1 MAAFKYT
8 AYDAAGKEQSG
19 LLEADSARAARGQL
33 RERGLL
39 PVTVDSVNAKTGGA
53 GSNVLR
59 RGLPRAE
66 LVMITEQL
74 STLLNAGLTLEKALT
89 AVTEQSENARS
100 RTVLAALRSD
110 ILEGKGFAQALSSA
124 PGVFSPL
131 YRSLVQAG
139 EQSGH
144 LDMVMSRLAEY
155 LDKRQN
161 TQQKVTLALAYPAVV
176 TLVAILVVGGLM
188 SYVVPQVVSVFA
200 QTKQTLPFLTR
211 ALVACSDFLR
221 QWGVVM
227 LIGIVAAAFLIVR
240 ALRAP
245 ALKRRFHAR
254 VLKLPVFG
262 RLFRAL
268 NTARMASTLSILVGS
283 GVPLLTALETARGL
297 MTMLPMQDA
306 VADAMAKVREGV
318 SLSRA
323 LNATRQFPPV
333 LIHLISS
340 GESSGTLSHMLDRA
354 AQQQE
359 QEVERKLAT
368 FTTLMEPL
376 LILVM
381 GGMVL
386 LIVLAI
392 MMPIIDMN
400 QMVH

>member
-8 AYDAAGKEQSG
+8 AYDAAGKEQNG
-19 LLEADSARAARGQL
+19 LLEADSIRAARAQL

-39 PVTVDSVNAKTGGA
+39 PVAVDGVNAKTGGA

-176 TLVAILVVGGLM
+176 TLVAILVVAGLM

-221 QWGVVM
+221 QWGVAL
-227 LIGIVAAAFLIVR
+227 LIAVVATVALIVR

-268 NTARMASTLSILVGS
+268 NTARMASTMSILVGS

-340 GESSGTLSHMLDRA
+340 GEASGTLSHMLDRA